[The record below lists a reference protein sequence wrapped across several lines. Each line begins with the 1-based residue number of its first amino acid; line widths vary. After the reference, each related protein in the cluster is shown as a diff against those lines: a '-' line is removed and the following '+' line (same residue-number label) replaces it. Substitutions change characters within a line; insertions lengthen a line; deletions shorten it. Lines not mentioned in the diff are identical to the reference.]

1 MSDADRHPG
10 IRGIH
15 QIHVPVQDLD
25 RATTYY
31 RDVLGIPYL
40 FTAPPGMA
48 FSGYGSA
55 VALDG
60 DALAV
65 GVPAAF
71 GGGAACVYR
80 FDGAAWALAHVHFEG
95 TFISVPGQVAAD
107 RSRKLKTNTT
117 TASTSTITNTG
128 RQPTRVPSVP
138 PMRKAL
144 TPDSARADPSEP
156 TAVACCAPR

>member
-48 FSGYGSA
+48 FFQCGPVRLLLGVLEEGRVKRSSGIVYYEVGDIEA
-55 VALDG
+55 AAEALE
-60 DALAV
+60 AR
-65 GVPAAF
+65 GVTFVNRPHRVHR
-71 GGGAACVYR
+71 GGGIEVWLAE
-80 FDGAAWALAHVHFEG
+80 FEDGEGNTLALMSE
-95 TFISVPGQVAAD
+95 VPVDEA
-107 RSRKLKTNTT
+107 
-117 TASTSTITNTG
+117 
-128 RQPTRVPSVP
+128 
-138 PMRKAL
+138 
-144 TPDSARADPSEP
+144 
-156 TAVACCAPR
+156 